1 PAACCGEPMAGFPKG
16 RRSPLVEGGVNA
28 PPENASVQGGRRS
41 PCREFTYRRKIPG
54 PPGQKNLSGG
64 LRVTKIIFIILFI
77 ILGAIFCTLN
87 RQEISLGYFFG
98 WRTGSFPFF
107 LLILGSLIAGML
119 VGFSIGWGER
129 RKLRAKARDLGEQV
143 KALQEEVEPPPSKEE
158 NLESSTISPEAP
170 KPPLV

>member
-1 PAACCGEPMAGFPKG
+1 M
-16 RRSPLVEGGVNA
+16 
-28 PPENASVQGGRRS
+28 
-41 PCREFTYRRKIPG
+41 
-54 PPGQKNLSGG
+54 
-64 LRVTKIIFIILFI
+64 TKIIFIILLI
-77 ILGAIFCTLN
+77 ILGATFCTLN

-98 WRTGSFPFF
+98 WRTGSFPLF

-129 RKLRAKARDLGEQV
+129 RKLRAKARDMGEQV
-143 KALQEEVEPPPSKEE
+143 KALQKEVEPPPSKEE